1 MRRLRR
7 LGQKRSLR
15 WTEGVCVLE
24 GPDLI
29 DAALDAGAEFEGIY
43 LDATRESPALRVLC
57 EKAEAL
63 GVRVFHLGAGVIE
76 KISDAQTPQPI
87 LAAVRFVP
95 RGLSDISPRGCV
107 VVLHDLRD
115 PGNAGTVIRTADA
128 AGASAV
134 IFTGQSVDPY
144 NPKTLRATAGSIF
157 HVPLVLHESLRAVTT
172 WFHEAGGTSVA
183 AVVRG
188 GVDHYDAPL
197 GGDVMIVMGNES
209 EGLSPDDVR
218 SCSFSVSI
226 AMSGDN
232 ESLNVAMATGLLLFE
247 SRRQRLSGGPGPTP

>member
-29 DAALDAGAEFEGIY
+29 ESALDAGVEFEGIY
-43 LDATRESPALRVLC
+43 LDASRETPALRSLC
-57 EKAEAL
+57 ATAESR
-63 GVRVFHLGAGVIE
+63 GVRVFQLGYGVIE
-76 KISDAQTPQPI
+76 KVSDAQSPQPI

-95 RGLSDISPRGCV
+95 RGLADLSPRGCV
-107 VVLHDLRD
+107 IVLHDLRD

-134 IFTGQSVDPY
+134 ILTGQSVDPY

-157 HVPLVLHESLRAVTT
+157 HVPVVLHESLTDVTA
-172 WFHEAGGTSVA
+172 WFHAAGGTSAA

-188 GVDHYDAPL
+188 GLDYYAAPL
-197 GGDVMIVMGNES
+197 GADIMIVMGNES
-209 EGLSPDDVR
+209 EGLSPADV
-218 SCSFSVSI
+218 SACSFSVSI
-226 AMSGDN
+226 AMSGEN

-247 SRRQRLSGGPGPTP
+247 SRRQRLSGGPVPTT